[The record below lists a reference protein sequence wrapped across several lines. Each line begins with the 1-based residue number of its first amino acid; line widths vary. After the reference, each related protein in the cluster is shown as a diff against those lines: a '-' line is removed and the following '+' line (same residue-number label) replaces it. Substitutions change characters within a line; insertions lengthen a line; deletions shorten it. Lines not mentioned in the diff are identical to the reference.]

1 MRLSFFPAI
10 HQVHQMHT
18 QSAVEKA
25 KGARPEELE
34 NPNIFQKIVL
44 RFKGIPLKG
53 EPHRPPSLFDDIGKY
68 HLYEPLPKVP
78 KDFKEFPERDLVN
91 FPYPEKAE
99 YPPRTRFV
107 AIPDS
112 WCREIEKVTGT
123 SGPYLFFGGLLAF
136 LLNKEIIIMEENFC
150 CFVFGWINIYLF
162 FHTAFRYKFEK
173 YVYKVTRERF
183 GKMKAYIDN
192 ELKEA
197 VEFRKTSKEQADS
210 LKAVH
215 ENFPT
220 IFQENLALQLEAT
233 YRKNVDYAW
242 QEMKRRLD
250 YLQEVQAI
258 KDRFSKEMM
267 VKLITDGVRK
277 QIETNEG
284 GIRDKYLDQCIE
296 QLRVLS
302 AK

>member
-1 MRLSFFPAI
+1 MITPSSNTSHYRESWYAFRYRAGIPGSTSSSWPLIRLTI
-10 HQVHQMHT
+10 G
-18 QSAVEKA
+18 EKA
-25 KGARPEELE
+25 KGARPGELE
-34 NPNIFQKIVL
+34 NPSIFQKI
-44 RFKGIPLKG
+44 I
-53 EPHRPPSLFDDIGKY
+53 
-68 HLYEPLPKVP
+68 
-78 KDFKEFPERDLVN
+78 
-91 FPYPEKAE
+91 
-99 YPPRTRFV
+99 
-107 AIPDS
+107 
-112 WCREIEKVTGT
+112 
-123 SGPYLFFGGLLAF
+123 

-197 VEFRKTSKEQADS
+197 IEFRKTSKEQADS

-250 YLQEVQAI
+250 YLQEV
-258 KDRFSKEMM
+258 
-267 VKLITDGVRK
+267 
-277 QIETNEG
+277 
-284 GIRDKYLDQCIE
+284 
-296 QLRVLS
+296 
-302 AK
+302 